1 MILMNL
7 MIVDRFL
14 GVYGGFTPSLKKNL
28 EHWEVFIIMKN
39 IHHIGVN
46 NYIY

>member
-1 MILMNL
+1 MEILMILMNL

-28 EHWEVFIIMKN
+28 EH
-39 IHHIGVN
+39 
-46 NYIY
+46 